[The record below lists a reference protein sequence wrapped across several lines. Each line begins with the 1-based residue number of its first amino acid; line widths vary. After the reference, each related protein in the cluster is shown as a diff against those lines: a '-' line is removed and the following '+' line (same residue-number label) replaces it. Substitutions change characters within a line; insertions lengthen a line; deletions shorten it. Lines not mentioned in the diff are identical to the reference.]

1 LACFYKRKSAPE
13 EIKNAAMNKPTRKH
27 TGRHVS
33 RRHAG
38 RNSTSRKSKLG
49 NDDFYKLAVE
59 ADRILELEFADE
71 DPEGIRLGHK

>member
-1 LACFYKRKSAPE
+1 
-13 EIKNAAMNKPTRKH
+13 MNKPARKN

-38 RNSTSRKSKLG
+38 RHLNPHKHKLG

-59 ADRILELEFADE
+59 ADRILELEFADD
-71 DPEGIRLGHK
+71 DPEGIRLAHK